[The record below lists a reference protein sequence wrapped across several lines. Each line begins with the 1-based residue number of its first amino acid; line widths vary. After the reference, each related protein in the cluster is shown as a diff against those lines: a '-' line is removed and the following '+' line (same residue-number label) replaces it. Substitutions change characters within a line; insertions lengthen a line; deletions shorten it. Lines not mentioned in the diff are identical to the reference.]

1 MNEVGNSIGYNAVV
15 IGSSFT
21 PLWMIAPAV
30 QTGLDISKGNYADAA
45 LTAGLSLAA
54 PYALGKYVIP
64 GVAKGIK
71 YLDDAAIKTIT
82 PYRNYRVASEFGK
95 GV

>member
-1 MNEVGNSIGYNAVV
+1 MHEVGNSIGSNALV

-45 LTAGLSLAA
+45 LTAGLSFAA

-64 GVAKGIK
+64 GVAKGVK
-71 YLDDAAIKTIT
+71 YLDDVAIKTIT